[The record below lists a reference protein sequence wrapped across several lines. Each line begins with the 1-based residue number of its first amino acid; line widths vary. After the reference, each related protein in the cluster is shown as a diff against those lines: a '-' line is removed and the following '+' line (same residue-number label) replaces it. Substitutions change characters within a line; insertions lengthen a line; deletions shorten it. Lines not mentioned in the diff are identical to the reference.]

1 MLLISEAATFYYNTE
16 NKTLYEKLLDIY
28 QKYGYYYEGLENIHL
43 LGKTGSE
50 KITRIMESF
59 RNTKLTSIHNVDII
73 MKEDFLLS
81 KRYRNNQVED
91 IDLEQS
97 DVIKY
102 QLKDDSWFV
111 LRPSG
116 TEPKLKMY
124 AGVIGDS
131 VEDSKYKVKQLLQEV
146 KQLVE
151 KVE

>member
-1 MLLISEAATFYYNTE
+1 
-16 NKTLYEKLLDIY
+16 
-28 QKYGYYYEGLENIHL
+28 
-43 LGKTGSE
+43 
-50 KITRIMESF
+50 
-59 RNTKLTSIHNVDII
+59 

-116 TEPKLKMY
+116 TEPKLKIY

-131 VEDSKYKVKQLLQEV
+131 VEDSKDKVKQLLQEV

>member
-1 MLLISEAATFYYNTE
+1 
-16 NKTLYEKLLDIY
+16 LLDIY
-28 QKYGYYYEGLENIHL
+28 KEFGYYYEGLENIHL

-50 KITRIMESF
+50 KIGRIMESF
-59 RNTKLTSIHNVDII
+59 RNTELSSIYNIDIMI
-73 MKEDFLLS
+73 KEDFLLS
-81 KRYRNNQVED
+81 KRYHNNQVED
-91 IDLEQS
+91 INLEQS

-116 TEPKLKMY
+116 TEPKLKIY

-131 VEDSKYKVKQLLQEV
+131 VEDSKDKVKRLLQEV
-146 KQLVE
+146 KRLVE